1 LNRQRRRCALT
12 EADPAKEAHVFS
24 PALHKTAPFVSECGD
39 DAMSQRVSFRPGDM
53 QLRGTAAAPRRS
65 RTKARTETP
74 SEGSLRV
81 TPAIDRRMLNK
92 VPLVTVAF
100 WIIKILATTVG
111 ETGADFLNF
120 RLGLGLVG
128 TSVAMLVLLGL
139 FLALQMRQD
148 RYVPWIYWMVVVF
161 LSIVG
166 TLLTDNL
173 SDNLG
178 VSLFAS
184 TAAFALA
191 LSATFILWY
200 RSERT
205 LSIHDITTTRREAYY
220 WAAILFTFAL
230 GTASGD
236 LVAEQLGLG
245 YVTAALIFGGAIALI
260 TLGYYAVGLNSVL
273 AFWLAYILTRPLG
286 ASLGDLLTQSKAD
299 GGLALGTMPVSGVF
313 LVVIVTLVIYLSVRG
328 ERDRSASVAAESSA
342 PGA

>member
-1 LNRQRRRCALT
+1 MTL
-12 EADPAKEAHVFS
+12 
-24 PALHKTAPFVSECGD
+24 
-39 DAMSQRVSFRPGDM
+39 
-53 QLRGTAAAPRRS
+53 
-65 RTKARTETP
+65 
-74 SEGSLRV
+74 
-81 TPAIDRRMLNK
+81 AIDRRMLNK
-92 VPLVTVAF
+92 VPLVTLAF

-128 TSVAMLVLLGL
+128 TSLAMLVLLGL

-184 TAAFALA
+184 TASFALA
-191 LSATFILWY
+191 LAATFILWY

-236 LVAEQLGLG
+236 LVAEQFGLG

-286 ASLGDLLTQSKAD
+286 ASIGDLLTQSKAN
-299 GGLALGTMPVSGVF
+299 GGLALGTMTVSGAF

-328 ERDRSASVAAESSA
+328 ERDGSASLAASSPRKPTVPPA
-342 PGA
+342 